1 MSSSHVQRSRTRAHP
16 PSNASPRTGAS
27 ERPASSLETAAHDSK
42 GIEMSLGSKL
52 STLQSYNMLL
62 YRRALHPEFFAIKG
76 RRRLVHGGFEF
87 EAWIFDGGHALRMQH
102 EGNCLCELVT
112 DQLDHLPEKALAVTL
127 PCAGERDHEERL
139 DDDLVYMTSV
149 QTETLSEHLYIGT
162 CKEMLEHA
170 RSVNS
175 LLVNWN
181 DDHGRPNLSVLDMQR
196 FRNEIHL
203 QGYHL
208 RSDCGL
214 VLRTQSMFQFGGE
227 LGEDDED

>member
-1 MSSSHVQRSRTRAHP
+1 
-16 PSNASPRTGAS
+16 
-27 ERPASSLETAAHDSK
+27 
-42 GIEMSLGSKL
+42 MSLGSKL
-52 STLQSYNMLL
+52 SSLQSYNMLL

-87 EAWIFDGGHALRMQH
+87 EAWIFEGGHALRMQH
-102 EGNCLCELVT
+102 EGQCLCELVT

-139 DDDLVYMTSV
+139 ENEVVFMTSV

-175 LLVNWN
+175 LLVAWN

-196 FRNEIHL
+196 YRNEVHL

-214 VLRTQSMFQFGGE
+214 VLRTQSMFQFGGDSAE
-227 LGEDDED
+227 RESD